1 MIRVYILLL
10 LFVYIRLIGG
20 NRLDCF
26 SFNLECI
33 LFFITKCYSAQQSS
47 ENASNTGRKLGN
59 QVIRKGYMS
68 ISNLGIMKGGSRDY
82 WFVLSSETLSWYKD
96 DEVFPVWSIS
106 FVVLNLNISFLLD
119 GRRKIRSTCWIWM
132 DWSCV
137 ISNKDSCLVGMPLAF
152 LTKTVA
158 TCTRFRKSLCA
169 CSLLRIL
176 YLCILSLTFQDY
188 KQLEVSCEP
197 QDDVDSW
204 KASFLRAGVYPEK
217 LSDTTNGEESA
228 DRENSASMDPQLER
242 QVHKK
247 QKVLKH
253 LLQS

>member
-1 MIRVYILLL
+1 MCISFFCYLFTSDWLEAIGSIVFLLILNA
-10 LFVYIRLIGG
+10 F
-20 NRLDCF
+20 C
-26 SFNLECI
+26 
-33 LFFITKCYSAQQSS
+33 FFITKCYSAQQSS

-106 FVVLNLNISFLLD
+106 FVVSNFNISFLVD

-169 CSLLRIL
+169 CSLSKD
-176 YLCILSLTFQDY
+176 SLFIH
-188 KQLEVSCEP
+188 
-197 QDDVDSW
+197 
-204 KASFLRAGVYPEK
+204 SFPHFPGL
-217 LSDTTNGEESA
+217 
-228 DRENSASMDPQLER
+228 
-242 QVHKK
+242 
-247 QKVLKH
+247 
-253 LLQS
+253 